1 MRCRTLLL
9 SFTSIVAF
17 ASGAG
22 AQVVNPEFSDGMQG
36 WAFALAGGSGGIV
49 DWDATLGDPA
59 PGSARA
65 GNVFAGARRDGWKQC
80 VPFAATDFAVSARVA
95 SSVLAGNACRLRV
108 DFIAGPDCV
117 DGAPIVLESVSANT
131 RIDGGFET
139 LAAGG
144 VLPVGI
150 QAAAVFLEH
159 IRGAD
164 APVGDSF
171 CHFDHIAVN
180 ADTIFAAAFE

>member
-1 MRCRTLLL
+1 MPIRTLIATLLL
-9 SFTSIVAF
+9 IVAVP
-17 ASGAG
+17 AG
-22 AQVVNPEFSDGMQG
+22 AQVLNPDFDTDAAH
-36 WAFALAGGSGGIV
+36 WAFILDIGGGGIV
-49 DWDATLGDPA
+49 EWASAVGDPA

-159 IRGAD
+159 IRGAN

-171 CHFDHIAVN
+171 CHFDHIAVT